1 MENLVVS
8 IFNTESEAY
17 QSFADLKAFRQTQT
31 TKVAQI
37 ALVKNENGHIVEKE
51 RYDFEDSTTD
61 ATLDGGLLGAVIGL
75 LGGPIGVLFGYG
87 IGSLNGLAAGDTIY
101 TAETGLIDVVSQKLT
116 NGETAVVALVQEDNE
131 AVIDAYFTKYD
142 TQIVRWDVATVVAE
156 IEAALQVQEDLYN
169 QARAQ
174 MKAER
179 KAERKA
185 KLEEFKANVMD
196 YFVDEYL
203 HGRTPNPCIACNRY
217 VKWESL
223 LQRSLAIGADYIAT
237 GHYARI
243 EQLPNGRY
251 AIRNSVTAAKDQ
263 TYALYNL
270 TQEQLKRTLMP
281 VGEYSKDQ
289 IRVMAEKIGLP
300 TAHKKD
306 SQEICFV
313 DDNDYA
319 GFIDGYGQGKV
330 PEGNFVDKDG
340 KVLGRHKGIT
350 RYTIGQRKGLN
361 IALGKPVFVQKICP
375 ETNEVVLGSNEDLFT
390 TTVRANRLNFM
401 AVEDI
406 PEEIGALGKIR
417 YNHRGDTCKVKRI
430 GEDLLEC
437 HFDTPVRAVTPGQA
451 LVLYQGEYVLGGGTI
466 A

>member
-61 ATLDGGLLGAVIGL
+61 AALKGGLLGAVIGL
-75 LGGPIGVLFGYG
+75 LGGPIGYG
-87 IGSLNGLAAGDTIY
+87 MVSLYGLAAGDTID

-185 KLEEFKANVMD
+185 KLEEFKANV
-196 YFVDEYL
+196 
-203 HGRTPNPCIACNRY
+203 
-217 VKWESL
+217 K
-223 LQRSLAIGADYIAT
+223 
-237 GHYARI
+237 
-243 EQLPNGRY
+243 
-251 AIRNSVTAAKDQ
+251 AKFDK
-263 TYALYNL
+263 
-270 TQEQLKRTLMP
+270 LK
-281 VGEYSKDQ
+281 
-289 IRVMAEKIGLP
+289 A
-300 TAHKKD
+300 
-306 SQEICFV
+306 
-313 DDNDYA
+313 
-319 GFIDGYGQGKV
+319 
-330 PEGNFVDKDG
+330 
-340 KVLGRHKGIT
+340 
-350 RYTIGQRKGLN
+350 
-361 IALGKPVFVQKICP
+361 
-375 ETNEVVLGSNEDLFT
+375 
-390 TTVRANRLNFM
+390 
-401 AVEDI
+401 
-406 PEEIGALGKIR
+406 
-417 YNHRGDTCKVKRI
+417 
-430 GEDLLEC
+430 
-437 HFDTPVRAVTPGQA
+437 
-451 LVLYQGEYVLGGGTI
+451 
-466 A
+466 